1 MALGAV
7 SQLQALI
14 RQDKHSHQAGQ
25 LIRWLYTQ
33 PLTTQRSSLPSAF
46 PGLLFNNSLG
56 QRIMLQSF

>member
-14 RQDKHSHQAGQ
+14 HQDKHSHQAGQ

-33 PLTTQRSSLPSAF
+33 PLTT
-46 PGLLFNNSLG
+46 
-56 QRIMLQSF
+56 